1 MKETLAIFGSRRG
14 FSLAELLAALVI
26 AAMVLVAVLGVYGRA
41 ETSAAAITR
50 RLDSSQLPSEIIQ
63 RIAEDIDRTTMAGS
77 GSKVTIENKFEKG
90 FPTARLTILKTIYD
104 KDNKKQ
110 TFERIV
116 WQAGFDYENN
126 TGGLIL
132 YRSHSGIDLEDK
144 ILDEQ
149 KDDWERELFVPICTG
164 VTFFKIQVP
173 RGESFQ
179 DRWTGDSLPGGI
191 VATISFAQP
200 FKTLDGT
207 LDVPEAEK
215 ITRTIA
221 INRTRK
227 IRFIFT
233 EQQQEEQNI
242 EEEQSESEQEQDS
255 EEQKPR

>member
-1 MKETLAIFGSRRG
+1 MKERLAISGSQGG

-41 ETSAAAITR
+41 ETGAAAITR
-50 RLDSSQLPSEIIQ
+50 RLNSSQLPSEIIQ

-77 GSKVTIENKFEKG
+77 GAKVTIENKFEEG

-116 WQAGFDYENN
+116 WQASFDYESN

-132 YRSHSGIDLEDK
+132 YRSHSGIDLEDR

-149 KDDWERELFVPICTG
+149 KEDWERELFVPICTG

-173 RGESFQ
+173 RGDTFQ
-179 DRWTGDSLPGGI
+179 NRWASDSLPGGI
-191 VATISFAQP
+191 VVTISFAQP

-227 IRFIFT
+227 IRFIIIVK
-233 EQQQEEQNI
+233 EQEE
-242 EEEQSESEQEQDS
+242 EEAEQGQE
-255 EEQKPR
+255 

>member
-1 MKETLAIFGSRRG
+1 MTGNLPSRLLRCQAG

-50 RLDSSQLPSEIIQ
+50 RLDSSQLPSEILQ
-63 RIAEDIDRTTMAGS
+63 RIVEDIDRTTAAGS
-77 GSKVTIENKFEKG
+77 DTGITVENKLEKG
-90 FPTARLTILKTIYD
+90 FPTARLTILKTVYD

-110 TFERIV
+110 TFEKIV
-116 WQAGFDYENN
+116 WQAGFDYEND
-126 TGGLIL
+126 TDGLIL
-132 YRSHSGIDLEDK
+132 YRSHSGLSVEDK

-149 KDDWERELFVPICTG
+149 KEDWERELFVPICTG

-179 DRWTGDSLPGGI
+179 DRWTSDSLPGGI
-191 VATISFAQP
+191 VVTISFARP
-200 FKTLDGT
+200 FKALDGT

-227 IRFIFT
+227 IRFIII
-233 EQQQEEQNI
+233 EKEPEDEEEE
-242 EEEQSESEQEQDS
+242 EEEQGQEQ
-255 EEQKPR
+255 

>member
-1 MKETLAIFGSRRG
+1 MKERLTISGSQRG

-26 AAMVLVAVLGVYGRA
+26 AAMVLVAVLGIYGRA

-50 RLDSSQLPSEIIQ
+50 RLGSSQLPLEILQ
-63 RIAEDIDRTTMAGS
+63 RIAEDIDRTTGAGS
-77 GSKVTIENKFEKG
+77 DTKVTIENKFERG
-90 FPTARLTILKTIYD
+90 FPTARLIILKTIYD
-104 KDNKKQ
+104 KDDKKQ
-110 TFERIV
+110 KFEEIV
-116 WQAGFDYENN
+116 WQAGFDYEND
-126 TGGLIL
+126 TDGLIL
-132 YRSHSGIDLEDK
+132 YRSHSGIGMEDK

-173 RGESFQ
+173 RGDSFQ
-179 DRWTGDSLPGGI
+179 DRWTSGSLPGGI
-191 VATISFAQP
+191 VVTISFARP

-215 ITRTIA
+215 IARTIA

-233 EQQQEEQNI
+233 EQQQDEEDI
-242 EEEQSESEQEQDS
+242 LQD
-255 EEQKPR
+255 